1 MKAIIL
7 AGGTGSRLYP
17 MTKYISKQLL
27 PVNDKPM
34 FYYPLSILMLA
45 GIKNIAV
52 VSDGKSLLSYK
63 SILGNGSDLGIK
75 IRYFVQKKPNGI
87 PEVFTIT
94 KNFIKNDNVMLIL
107 GDNIFY
113 GDSFVDKYI
122 IPAINSKKPH
132 IYGYFKKD
140 PSQYGVVSFDKNYK
154 IKKIEEKPKNFFS
167 NYAIPGLYIFDEKV
181 YDYTKKLKKSKR
193 GELEV
198 LDLINLYK
206 MKNEI
211 KLKII
216 ERGVAWMDMGKPE
229 DLGKASQFINTLEE
243 NQGQKIACIE
253 EIAYKNNFI
262 DKKKF
267 QSIINKMPNSNY
279 KNYLKN
285 VE

>member
-7 AGGTGSRLYP
+7 AGRTGSRLYP